1 MVVFGVSILLLISGL
16 ASSGAQPSVCEALV
30 QETFA
35 ALETACAD
43 APGSSACFGRAAAAT
58 LADGSAA
65 SFGQPGDLLALADV
79 QAIQTQPLDAA
90 GGEWGLAL
98 LNVHANVPRGLS
110 EQGLRFVMLG
120 EARLENV
127 VDGAAAFTPAEPLT
141 ITPLVAANLRAAPNL
156 DGQVAANAPVGTQL
170 LADGLSPDGQWVR
183 VMKDGQV
190 AWVSRQIVTASDG
203 DIESLPRIGA
213 NARTPMQAFVLHTGA
228 DAADCA
234 EAPPSLLVIQSPGG
248 VAASITVNGVDIRFD
263 SAIALRA
270 PDGTLQVIALGGST
284 AVDRIPVPAG
294 FTLDVPLGEGNRAPA
309 GPATGLRPISGGER
323 DALNRVAG
331 GLPESLLYSPLSV
344 PTAAQVAEVLAAI
357 RSGGGAASGGGQQ
370 AITAAGLDCSRF
382 QATAPLS
389 GEVSG
394 RTPFY
399 WDAAQG
405 VSGYR
410 VNFFDANGRL
420 VSSFNVSATSTTFA
434 VDLDAAIGGENDFGW
449 SVDALL
455 DGQVACSTGSIF
467 LSRQAQAQLAG
478 DDGGAPP
485 PQPTPTACTWNC

>member
-1 MVVFGVSILLLISGL
+1 MISGL
-16 ASSGAQPSVCEALV
+16 ASSGAQPSVCETLV
-30 QETFA
+30 QEAFA
-35 ALETACAD
+35 ALETACAG

-58 LADGSAA
+58 LADGSAPR
-65 SFGQPGDLLALADV
+65 FGQPGDVLALSGV
-79 QAIQTQPLDAA
+79 QTVQTQPLDVAD
-90 GGEWGLAL
+90 GEWGLAL
-98 LNVHANVPRGLS
+98 LNVHANVPRSLS
-110 EQGLRFVMLG
+110 ESGLRFALLG
-120 EARLENV
+120 DVLVENV
-127 VDGAAAFTPAEPLT
+127 VDGASAFTPVEPLA
-141 ITPLVAANLRAAPNL
+141 ITPLVAANLRSAPSL
-156 DGQVAANAPVGTQL
+156 DGQVIANAPVGTEL
-170 LADGLSPDGQWVR
+170 MADGRSPDGEWVR
-183 VMKDGQV
+183 VMKENQV
-190 AWVSRQIVTASDG
+190 AWVSRQIVTASAG
-203 DIESLPRIGA
+203 DIESLPSISA

-234 EAPPSLLVIQSPGG
+234 EAPPSLLVIQAPGG
-248 VAASITVNGVDIRFD
+248 LAASITVNGVDILFD

-270 PDGTLQVIALGGST
+270 SAGTLQVIALDGST
-284 AVDRIPVPAG
+284 AVSLIPIPAG
-294 FTLDVPLGEGNRAPA
+294 FTLDVPMADGSRAPA
-309 GPATGLRPISGGER
+309 GPATGLRPISDGER

-331 GLPESLLYSPLSV
+331 GLPPGLLYRAFSV

-357 RSGGGAASGGGQQ
+357 RSGGGAASGGAQIINASGV
-370 AITAAGLDCSRF
+370 DCSRF

-389 GEVSG
+389 GTVSG

-420 VSSFNVSATSTTFA
+420 ITSFNVSATSTTFA